1 MRRGKRKKEKIGR
14 KCEWEQMKLFA
25 ATELRSCTRADKQI
39 FAETKQKTTTQG
51 RMESNGMEMIWTRS
65 RTRENREDEGG
76 EVSQRRG
83 INCNCWLWSR
93 KEHWTDKAWQGE
105 ETYKRWENE
114 EPKGR
119 PNSADRWKR
128 NDRCILHSCR
138 DASMHRWRMRCNR
151 TADCLLSGKGYH
163 HTAGCLYARQ
173 GTHKPVQWQLTIRT
187 WKWQSS
193 RDENKEQV
201 IKDIW
206 ADETKNF
213 SVEFGIKWLKIK

>member
-25 ATELRSCTRADKQI
+25 ATGLQSCTRADKQI

-51 RMESNGMEMIWTRS
+51 RMKSNGMEMIWTRS

-105 ETYKRWENE
+105 ETSKRWENE

-128 NDRCILHSCR
+128 NDRWILHSAFLQR
-138 DASMHRWRMRCNR
+138 RIDASLKNEMQSNCR
-151 TADCLLSGKGYH
+151 LSSV
-163 HTAGCLYARQ
+163 RQ
-173 GTHKPVQWQLTIRT
+173 GL
-187 WKWQSS
+187 SS
-193 RDENKEQV
+193 YSRLSLCKAGDTQTCPMTTDNSHVKM
-201 IKDIW
+201 
-206 ADETKNF
+206 T
-213 SVEFGIKWLKIK
+213 EFERRK